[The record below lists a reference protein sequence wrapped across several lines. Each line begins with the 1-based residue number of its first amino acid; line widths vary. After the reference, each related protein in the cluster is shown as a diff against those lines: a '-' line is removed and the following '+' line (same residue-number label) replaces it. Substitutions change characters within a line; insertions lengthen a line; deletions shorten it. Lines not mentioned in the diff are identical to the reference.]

1 MHLPFNPLPESF
13 YKQKTLDLAQSLLG
27 MILVKT
33 TSAGTSAGIIV
44 ETEAY
49 LGAIDRAAHSFQN
62 RRTKRTEVM
71 FHKPG
76 LVYTYTMHTHCL
88 VNVVSAE
95 EGVPEAVLI
104 RAVEPY
110 SGIDLMYKRRPVKTY
125 TNLTNGPGKL
135 TKALGITMDDYGR
148 TFYEPPLF
156 IAKGKPPADIAQGPR
171 IGIPNSGEARDYPYR
186 FWVRGNTFVSK

>member
-1 MHLPFNPLPESF
+1 
-13 YKQKTLDLAQSLLG
+13 
-27 MILVKT
+27 
-33 TSAGTSAGIIV
+33 
-44 ETEAY
+44 
-49 LGAIDRAAHSFQN
+49 
-62 RRTKRTEVM
+62 EVM

-88 VNVVSAE
+88 ENVVSAE

-148 TFYEPPLF
+148 TFYRSEEHTSELQSRF
-156 IAKGKPPADIAQGPR
+156 DLVCRLLLEKTKRPAP
-171 IGIPNSGEARDYPYR
+171 ARR
-186 FWVRGNTFVSK
+186 S